1 MKEIISNILI
11 VGGGMSG
18 LLSALAL
25 STTKNQIIVI
35 DKNFFTDAS
44 KTKNDFR
51 TTAIAEGSK
60 KFFEEIKLWTSLK
73 KHSELINNIRVFD
86 RNEKSKINFYNS
98 KTSNPL
104 GYVLRNTHIKTE
116 IIKLL
121 KRKKNIILLENE
133 NLKNISFCNE
143 YAEVITKRFK
153 IKTNLVLATDGKFS
167 SVRNIFNTPAYSKL
181 YKHKALVVNFS
192 HTKNH
197 KNIAYEI
204 FHKTGPLAI
213 LPMKSNSSK
222 YYCSSLIWSNEIKY
236 INSLIK
242 IKPNLLKNIVEEKIS
257 QQVGEII
264 KLFDIKAF
272 NLSAHLNTKFFER
285 RLVYLGDSAHS
296 IHPIAGQGWN
306 LGVRDVKNI
315 LEVIIDAQNLGLD
328 IGANYVCKKYH
339 DLSFYDAYVFYQIT
353 DKLNSVFLKNNILS
367 LNIRRL
373 GFKII
378 EKNKDLKNFIS
389 NFAMGF

>member
-35 DKNFFTDAS
+35 DKNFFNEDS
-44 KTKNDFR
+44 KTKHDFR

-60 KFFEEIKLWTSLK
+60 KFFEEIKLWPSLK
-73 KHSELINNIRVFD
+73 KHSELIKNIKVFD
-86 RNEKSKINFYNS
+86 RNEKSKINFYNFKAS
-98 KTSNPL
+98 DPL
-104 GYVLRNTHIKTE
+104 GYVVRNTHIKLE

-121 KRKKNIILLENE
+121 KRKKNILLLEKE
-133 NLKNISFCNE
+133 NLKGFNFNNE

-153 IKTNLVLATDGKFS
+153 IKANLILATDGKFS
-167 SVRNIFNTPAYSKL
+167 SVRSIFDTPTYSKS

-197 KNIAYEI
+197 KSTAYEI
-204 FHKTGPLAI
+204 FYKTGPLAI

-222 YYCSSLIWSNEIKY
+222 HYCSSLIWSNEIKY

-242 IKPNLLKNIVEEKIS
+242 TKPNLIKNIIEEKIS

-272 NLSAHLNTKFFER
+272 NLSAHLNTKFFDK
-285 RLVYLGDSAHS
+285 RLIYLGDSAHS

-315 LEVIIDAQNLGLD
+315 LEVVVDAQNLGLD
-328 IGANYVCKKYH
+328 IGTNYVCRKYH
-339 DLSFYDAYVFYQIT
+339 DLSFYDAYLLYQIT
-353 DKLNSVFLKNNILS
+353 DKLNSIFLKNNVFS
-367 LNIRRL
+367 SNIRRI
-373 GFKII
+373 GFKLI